1 MKRAWFVFLSV
12 FVLFSLACGWFDDDV
27 TNISYTETVP
37 LSFSVNADLLCPG
50 DVNCSENTAP
60 AQRNISLK
68 TIEFGAGVDVVELT
82 GNKKLKDFTGVFR
95 SIEITRV
102 HYETSK
108 NSLTFDLPPM
118 KLYMGPAGSS
128 SITDAGVFELAEI
141 PEVPAGT
148 NSSGAATVNRNGRS
162 ASSDLLQNL
171 KLGAVLY
178 AKPVIKRGQ
187 PFPASGSADLGFKL
201 DIKFTVN
208 PADAL

>member
-12 FVLFSLACGWFDDDV
+12 FALSSLACGLFDDDV

-37 LSFSVNADLLCPG
+37 ISFSVNADLLCPS
-50 DVNCSENTAP
+50 DVDCSENTAP
-60 AQRNISLK
+60 AQRDITLK
-68 TIEFGAGVDVVELT
+68 AIDLGAGIDIVELT

-95 SIEITRV
+95 SIEITKV
-102 HYETSK
+102 HYETKK
-108 NSLTFDLPPM
+108 NNLTFDLPPM
-118 KLYMGPAGSS
+118 KLYMGPAGATSYR
-128 SITDAGVFELAEI
+128 DAGVFELAEI
-141 PEVPAGT
+141 PQVPAGT
-148 NSSGAATVNRNGRS
+148 NSSGAATVSRDGRS
-162 ASSDLLQNL
+162 ASSELLQNL

-201 DIKFTVN
+201 DIKFTAN